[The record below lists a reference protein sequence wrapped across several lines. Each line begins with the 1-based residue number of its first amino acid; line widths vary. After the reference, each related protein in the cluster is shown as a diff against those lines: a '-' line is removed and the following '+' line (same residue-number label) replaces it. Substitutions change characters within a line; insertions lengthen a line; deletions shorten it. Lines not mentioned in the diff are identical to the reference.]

1 VQGCFYST
9 VAVSPM
15 VSHTVR
21 AQPVT
26 SATALS
32 VLISESSAWFACV
45 DRGGKDPT
53 GWGITVTYISQSV
66 GIVEG
71 AIRAT
76 SAQHRWR
83 QLQRL
88 IQHSALILLS
98 SSVAAASERLCQ
110 CMHRVSFDV
119 LVWLYLLSWAVR
131 GSARRAR
138 GRGGGEAPCGS
149 PPQVSFSRRGCRV
162 YCRK

>member
-1 VQGCFYST
+1 
-9 VAVSPM
+9 M

-26 SATALS
+26 SAAALS
-32 VLISESSAWFACV
+32 VLISESSAWFGCV
-45 DRGGKDPT
+45 DRDGKDPT
-53 GWGITVTYISQSV
+53 GWGFLVTYTMSSQSV
-66 GIVEG
+66 GISDG
-71 AIRAT
+71 AIRPT
-76 SAQHRWR
+76 NAQHRCRQRWR
-83 QLQRL
+83 IIQYAVLCFLSRL
-88 IQHSALILLS
+88 GSA
-98 SSVAAASERLCQ
+98 AAASERLSQ

>member
-1 VQGCFYST
+1 
-9 VAVSPM
+9 M

-45 DRGGKDPT
+45 DRGSKDPT

-71 AIRAT
+71 VIRTT

-88 IQHSALILLS
+88 IQHSALVLLS
-98 SSVAAASERLCQ
+98 KHSSAVATSGRC
-110 CMHRVSFDV
+110 VSACILIFQAYVETEALKCEIPGDDV
-119 LVWLYLLSWAVR
+119 QA
-131 GSARRAR
+131 G
-138 GRGGGEAPCGS
+138 
-149 PPQVSFSRRGCRV
+149 Q
-162 YCRK
+162 K